1 MKAIRLKLRQASAN
15 YRREETV
22 DNKMTYPLPPFST
35 VIGALHKACGYQEY
49 HPMDISIQGKYG
61 SLKKK
66 VYTDHCFLNRTEN
79 DRGILVKMVN
89 PEMLSSAYVE
99 VAQAKKAQGN
109 DFYKGITIDVKNE
122 ELLQEYRI
130 LRKRMNET
138 LPAFKK
144 KRIEGSFKPKLK
156 KLKASMKD
164 RKQRFQEDKERL
176 ESIKKREKEISALEK
191 RVKQRLQEYE
201 KEYCTIPYSYFRTL
215 TKGPKY
221 YEILTDVE
229 LVIHVRADDEVM
241 QDILDHIYNLK
252 AIGRSEDMVEVL
264 EAVMVE
270 LQEPEEAED
279 VEELSYHAYL
289 DMNAVDREWLIITER
304 QGISAR
310 GTRYYLNKNYQIEQG
325 KRVFCK
331 KSVVYA
337 SGYTINLEEDGPFEN
352 IFVDLVGNGQAYI
365 VNFV

>member
-89 PEMLSSAYVE
+89 PDMLSSAYVE
-99 VAQAKKAQGN
+99 VAQAKKTQGN

-138 LPAFKK
+138 LPVFKK

-156 KLKASMKD
+156 KLKASMKE
-164 RKQRFQEDKERL
+164 RKQRLQEDKERL

-264 EAVMVE
+264 EACMVE
-270 LQEPEEAED
+270 LGEPKGTIQ
-279 VEELSYHAYL
+279 SRYSAYL
-289 DMNAVDREWLIITER
+289 DAEAVARNDFRFSRTE
-304 QGISAR
+304 GVTAI
-310 GTRYYLNKNYQIEQG
+310 GTRYYLNKNYKIENG
-325 KRVFCK
+325 KRVFEK
-331 KSVVYA
+331 KAVVYA
-337 SGYTINLEEDGPFEN
+337 SKYLLKIRNEKTDSIYVDYADGQKGEY
-352 IFVDLVGNGQAYI
+352 YI
-365 VNFV
+365 VNFI

>member
-109 DFYKGITIDVKNE
+109 DFYKGITIDGKNE

-156 KLKASMKD
+156 KLKASMKE
-164 RKQRFQEDKERL
+164 RKQRLQEDKERL

-270 LQEPEEAED
+270 LGEPKGTIQ
-279 VEELSYHAYL
+279 SRYSAYL
-289 DMNAVDREWLIITER
+289 DAEAVARNDFRFSRTE
-304 QGISAR
+304 GVTAI
-310 GTRYYLNKNYQIEQG
+310 GTRYYLNKNYKIENG
-325 KRVFCK
+325 KRVFEK
-331 KSVVYA
+331 KAVVYA
-337 SGYTINLEEDGPFEN
+337 SKYLLKIRNEKTDSIYVDYADGQKGEY
-352 IFVDLVGNGQAYI
+352 YI
-365 VNFV
+365 VNFI

>member
-138 LPAFKK
+138 LPVFKK

-156 KLKASMKD
+156 KLKASMKE
-164 RKQRFQEDKERL
+164 RKQRLQEDKERL

-270 LQEPEEAED
+270 LGEPKGTIQ
-279 VEELSYHAYL
+279 SRYSAYL
-289 DMNAVDREWLIITER
+289 DAEAVARNDFRFSRTE
-304 QGISAR
+304 GVTAI
-310 GTRYYLNKNYQIEQG
+310 GTRYYLNKNYKIENG
-325 KRVFCK
+325 KRVFEK
-331 KSVVYA
+331 KAVVYA
-337 SGYTINLEEDGPFEN
+337 SKYLLKIRNEKTDSIYVDYAIWTKKGNTIL
-352 IFVDLVGNGQAYI
+352 
-365 VNFV
+365 

>member
-156 KLKASMKD
+156 KLKASMKE
-164 RKQRFQEDKERL
+164 RKQRLQEDKERL

-270 LQEPEEAED
+270 LGEPKGTIQ
-279 VEELSYHAYL
+279 SRYSAYL
-289 DMNAVDREWLIITER
+289 DAEAVARNDFRFSRTE
-304 QGISAR
+304 GVTAI
-310 GTRYYLNKNYQIEQG
+310 GTRYYLNKNYKIENG
-325 KRVFCK
+325 KRVFEK
-331 KSVVYA
+331 KAVVYA
-337 SGYTINLEEDGPFEN
+337 SKYLLKIRNEKTDSIYVDYADGQKGEY
-352 IFVDLVGNGQAYI
+352 YI
-365 VNFV
+365 VNFI

>member
-89 PEMLSSAYVE
+89 PDMLSSAYVE

-109 DFYKGITIDVKNE
+109 DFYKGITIYVKNE
-122 ELLQEYRI
+122 ELLLEYRI

-264 EAVMVE
+264 EACMVE
-270 LQEPEEAED
+270 LGEPKGTIQ
-279 VEELSYHAYL
+279 SRYSAYL
-289 DMNAVDREWLIITER
+289 DAEAVARNDFRFSRTE
-304 QGISAR
+304 GVTAI
-310 GTRYYLNKNYQIEQG
+310 GTRYYLNKNYKIENG
-325 KRVFCK
+325 KRVFEK
-331 KSVVYA
+331 KAVVYA
-337 SGYTINLEEDGPFEN
+337 SKYLLKIRNEKTDSIYVDYADGQKGEC
-352 IFVDLVGNGQAYI
+352 YI
-365 VNFV
+365 VNFI

>member
-138 LPAFKK
+138 LPTFKK

-156 KLKASMKD
+156 KLKASMKE
-164 RKQRFQEDKERL
+164 RKQRLQEDKERL

-270 LQEPEEAED
+270 LGEPKGTIQ
-279 VEELSYHAYL
+279 SRYSAYL
-289 DMNAVDREWLIITER
+289 DAEAVARNDFRFSRTE
-304 QGISAR
+304 GVTAI
-310 GTRYYLNKNYQIEQG
+310 GTRYYLNKNYKIENG
-325 KRVFCK
+325 KRVFEK
-331 KSVVYA
+331 KAVVYA
-337 SGYTINLEEDGPFEN
+337 SKYLLKIRNEKTDSIYVDYADGQKGEY
-352 IFVDLVGNGQAYI
+352 YI
-365 VNFV
+365 VNFI

>member
-156 KLKASMKD
+156 KLKASMKE
-164 RKQRFQEDKERL
+164 RKQRLQEDKERL

-241 QDILDHIYNLK
+241 QDILEHIYNLK

-270 LQEPEEAED
+270 LGEPKGTIQ
-279 VEELSYHAYL
+279 SRYSAYL
-289 DMNAVDREWLIITER
+289 DAEAVARNDFRFSRTE
-304 QGISAR
+304 GVTAI
-310 GTRYYLNKNYQIEQG
+310 GTRYYLNKNYKIENG
-325 KRVFCK
+325 KRVFEK
-331 KSVVYA
+331 KAVVYA
-337 SGYTINLEEDGPFEN
+337 SKYLLKIRNEKTDSIYVDYADGQKGEY
-352 IFVDLVGNGQAYI
+352 YI
-365 VNFV
+365 VNFI

>member
-138 LPAFKK
+138 LPVFKK

-156 KLKASMKD
+156 KLKASMKE
-164 RKQRFQEDKERL
+164 RKQRLQEDKERL

-264 EAVMVE
+264 EACMVE
-270 LQEPEEAED
+270 LGEPKGTIQ
-279 VEELSYHAYL
+279 SRYSAYL
-289 DMNAVDREWLIITER
+289 DAEAVARNDFRFSRTE
-304 QGISAR
+304 GVTAI
-310 GTRYYLNKNYQIEQG
+310 GTRYYLNKNYKIENG
-325 KRVFCK
+325 KRVFEK
-331 KSVVYA
+331 KAVVYA
-337 SGYTINLEEDGPFEN
+337 SKYLLKIRNEKTDSIYVDYADGQKGEY
-352 IFVDLVGNGQAYI
+352 YI
-365 VNFV
+365 VNFI

>member
-144 KRIEGSFKPKLK
+144 KRIE
-156 KLKASMKD
+156 
-164 RKQRFQEDKERL
+164 
-176 ESIKKREKEISALEK
+176 
-191 RVKQRLQEYE
+191 
-201 KEYCTIPYSYFRTL
+201 
-215 TKGPKY
+215 
-221 YEILTDVE
+221 
-229 LVIHVRADDEVM
+229 
-241 QDILDHIYNLK
+241 
-252 AIGRSEDMVEVL
+252 
-264 EAVMVE
+264 
-270 LQEPEEAED
+270 
-279 VEELSYHAYL
+279 
-289 DMNAVDREWLIITER
+289 
-304 QGISAR
+304 
-310 GTRYYLNKNYQIEQG
+310 
-325 KRVFCK
+325 
-331 KSVVYA
+331 
-337 SGYTINLEEDGPFEN
+337 
-352 IFVDLVGNGQAYI
+352 
-365 VNFV
+365 

>member
-79 DRGILVKMVN
+79 DRGILGKMVN

-156 KLKASMKD
+156 KLKASMKE
-164 RKQRFQEDKERL
+164 RKQRLQEDKERL

-270 LQEPEEAED
+270 LGEPKGTIQ
-279 VEELSYHAYL
+279 SRYSAYL
-289 DMNAVDREWLIITER
+289 DAEAVARNDFRFSRTE
-304 QGISAR
+304 GVTAI
-310 GTRYYLNKNYQIEQG
+310 GTRYYLNKNYKIENG
-325 KRVFCK
+325 KRVFEK
-331 KSVVYA
+331 KAVVYA
-337 SGYTINLEEDGPFEN
+337 SKYLLKIRNEKTDSIYVDYADGQKGEY
-352 IFVDLVGNGQAYI
+352 YI
-365 VNFV
+365 VNFI